1 MIMEADAPLRET
13 GADDD
18 LVRLKVTVNG
28 RRHEGEASK
37 KLTILEN
44 IEKMQLPIRSSCRR
58 GRCGSCRV
66 RVLSG
71 ALRDNGVR
79 LNGYV
84 LSCSSYLE
92 GDGDILLPY

>member
-1 MIMEADAPLRET
+1 MEAEALLSDRE
-13 GADDD
+13 AEDD
-18 LVRLKVTVNG
+18 LVRLRVTING
-28 RRHEGEASK
+28 RRHEGEGSK

-44 IEKMQLPIRSSCRR
+44 IEKMRLPIRSSCRR

-71 ALRDNGVR
+71 ELRDNGVR
-79 LNGYV
+79 LNEDV
-84 LSCSSYLE
+84 LSCSSYLA